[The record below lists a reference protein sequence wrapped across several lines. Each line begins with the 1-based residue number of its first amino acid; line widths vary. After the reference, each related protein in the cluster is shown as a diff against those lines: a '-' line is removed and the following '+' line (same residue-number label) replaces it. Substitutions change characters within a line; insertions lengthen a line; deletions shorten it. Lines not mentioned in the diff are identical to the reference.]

1 MSEPIFASVERKE
14 PTLRQLVYMGPSLE
28 AIEELRNTVIHEGTK
43 GVTPEILNLP
53 WYEVF
58 QKIADTG
65 DRSWLLSVT
74 DYFTNPQK
82 AILLYE
88 TKGKIF

>member
-1 MSEPIFASVERKE
+1 MPEPIFASVERKE
-14 PTLRQLVYMGPSLE
+14 PTPRQLVYMGSSLE
-28 AIEELRNTVIHEGTK
+28 AIEELRKTVIHEGTQ

-58 QKIADTG
+58 QKIADAG
-65 DRSWLLSVT
+65 DGSWLRTVP

-88 TKGKIF
+88 TERKIF